1 MKKKHLKFKSLVFVT
16 FISIFALPVIA
27 QNPSYDALHNQI
39 IHLNNK
45 LDYQSRQINDLN
57 NKLDY
62 QSRQIN
68 DLRAQID
75 YQHALIKAY
84 IDKTMQIERYL
95 RDLRNF
101 TTPRPIIR

>member
-16 FISIFALPVIA
+16 FMSIFAQPVIA
-27 QNPSYDALHNQI
+27 QNPSYDALQNQI
-39 IHLNNK
+39 INL
-45 LDYQSRQINDLN
+45 S

-75 YQHALIKAY
+75 YQQTLIKVY
-84 IDKTMQIERYL
+84 LDKTMQIERNL
-95 RDLRNF
+95 QDLRNF

>member
-45 LDYQSRQINDLN
+45 LDYQSRQINDL
-57 NKLDY
+57 
-62 QSRQIN
+62 
-68 DLRAQID
+68 RAQID

-84 IDKTMQIERYL
+84 IDKTLQIERYL
-95 RDLRNF
+95 QDLRNF